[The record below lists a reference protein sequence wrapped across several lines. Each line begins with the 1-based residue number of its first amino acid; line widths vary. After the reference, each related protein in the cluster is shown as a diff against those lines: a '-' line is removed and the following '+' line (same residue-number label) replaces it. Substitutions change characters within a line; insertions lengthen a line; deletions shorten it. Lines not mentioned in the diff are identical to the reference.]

1 MVIKETEPWLL
12 WPDTTSFGINTG
24 KISEVFEGVSDFTLA
39 MRLKILSNEPIKRT
53 VFAKLPNYCGID
65 VESNNTPLLILKLF
79 KENEELSRY
88 ISCNYEIDTEF
99 NWLVYRYSISKRIV
113 EVLVNDIIVIEYKL
127 EDDEEL
133 TSGVEPHII
142 FGAGNFPK
150 NGFNLNYCSYDFDF
164 LMISKSYKQFQEIIK
179 IKNER
184 LLDESIVGLY
194 DFERHTDYK
203 VYDLSENCNFIHK
216 II

>member
-1 MVIKETEPWLL
+1 MVVNEAEPWLL
-12 WPDTTSFGINTG
+12 WPDTTCFGINTG

-39 MRLKILSNEPIKRT
+39 MRLKILSNEPNKRT
-53 VFAKLPNYCGID
+53 IFAKLPNYCGID

-79 KENEELSRY
+79 KGNEELYRY

>member
-12 WPDTTSFGINTG
+12 WPDTTSFEINTG

-39 MRLKILSNEPIKRT
+39 MRLKILSNEPNKRT
-53 VFAKLPNYCGID
+53 IFAKLPNYCGID

-164 LMISKSYKQFQEIIK
+164 LMISKSYKQFKEIIK

>member
-1 MVIKETEPWLL
+1 MVINEAEPWLL
-12 WPDTTSFGINTG
+12 WPDTTCFGINTG

-39 MRLKILSNEPIKRT
+39 MRLKILSNEPNKRT
-53 VFAKLPNYCGID
+53 IFAKLPNYCGID

-79 KENEELSRY
+79 KGNEELSMY
-88 ISCNYEIDTEF
+88 ISCNYKIDTEF

-113 EVLVNDIIVIEYKL
+113 EVLLNDIVVIEYKL